1 MHKIERLS
9 EEEAR
14 PILPELVALLQD
26 AVHNGSSVGFLP
38 PLAFEA
44 AEEYWLETLDEVAR
58 CRRVLLVSGEAGGGT
73 GTGQP
78 PLAPHPKWSHPAG
91 SPKPRVPPTARKR
104 ATPRALA

>member
-38 PLAFEA
+38 PLTSET
-44 AEEYWLETLDEVAR
+44 AEEYWLETLSEVAQGKR
-58 CRRVLLVSGEAGGGT
+58 ILLVSSEAGDVAGAAAIALAT
-73 GTGQP
+73 QP
-78 PLAPHPKWSHPAG
+78 NGVPRAEDPQPILPHP
-91 SPKPRVPPTARKR
+91 VPP
-104 ATPRALA
+104 PRL